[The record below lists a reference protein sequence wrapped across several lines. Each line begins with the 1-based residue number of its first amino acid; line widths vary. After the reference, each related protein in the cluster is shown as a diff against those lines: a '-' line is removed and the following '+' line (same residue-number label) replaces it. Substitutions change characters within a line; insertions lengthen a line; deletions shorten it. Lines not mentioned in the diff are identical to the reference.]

1 MKARA
6 FGLACLVV
14 AVAAA
19 WWGIWEPLRAAEAG
33 AERVR
38 YSISVFVLVPAAG
51 VFGLFFL
58 IAGDRVPYRDGA
70 RKIPTPTGWVLLLL
84 MAAGSAAGY
93 AWFKERMT
101 GAGHAASGAARV
113 PPAGAFTPPPIP
125 RPPHVDQPDF
135 TSGSRERN

>member
-1 MKARA
+1 MKARG
-6 FGLACLVV
+6 FGLACL
-14 AVAAA
+14 AVAALAA
-19 WWGIWEPLRAAEAG
+19 WWGIWQPLQAAEAG

-38 YSISVFVLVPAAG
+38 YSLAVFVLVPAAG

-58 IAGDRVPYRDGA
+58 LLGDRVPYRDA
-70 RKIPTPTGWVLLLL
+70 TRQSPTLVGWALLLA

-101 GAGHAASGAARV
+101 SAGYLYSGAQRTE
-113 PPAGAFTPPPIP
+113 PAGEFTPSPIP

-135 TSGSRERN
+135 TSGSAERN